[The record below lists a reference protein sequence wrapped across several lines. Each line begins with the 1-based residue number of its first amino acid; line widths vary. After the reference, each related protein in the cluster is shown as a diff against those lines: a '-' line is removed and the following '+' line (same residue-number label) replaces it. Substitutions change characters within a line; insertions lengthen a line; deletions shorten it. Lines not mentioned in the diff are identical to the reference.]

1 MPNLFKI
8 DYEAITREKAIWDAN
23 HRGMRPF
30 FIVSEKTLKII
41 EADNLQMNFLLVK
54 SEDIVRQIMGM
65 DVAVCNSLGLGEFKV
80 R

>member
-8 DYEAITREKAIWDAN
+8 DYEAVVKELAIWHAT
-23 HRGMRPF
+23 HRAMKPF
-30 FIVSEKTLKII
+30 IIMSEATLRHI
-41 EADNLQMNFLLVK
+41 EADNREFTYLALKRDDYVCQM
-54 SEDIVRQIMGM
+54 MGT